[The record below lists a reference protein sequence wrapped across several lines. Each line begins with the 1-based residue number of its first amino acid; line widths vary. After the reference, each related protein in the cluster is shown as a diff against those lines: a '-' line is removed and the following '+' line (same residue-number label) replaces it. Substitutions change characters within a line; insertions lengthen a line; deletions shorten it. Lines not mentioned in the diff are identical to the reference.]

1 MWGGGGDSCQHY
13 PPYMVRLMHSR
24 FLFLQLY
31 PFIDLAHIHS
41 WNEKQKTHHH
51 ISCDFLF
58 LSYIHAAESCT
69 LIFSCTCEKGSP
81 SLLTFLLDG
90 KVTDWKKQ
98 LSPIPWSYTRWYFS
112 VLFPDFKASILLEKI
127 KRNKTDPKEAAWAAT
142 QPRRE

>member
-1 MWGGGGDSCQHY
+1 MWREGEIAANTT
-13 PPYMVRLMHSR
+13 PPLYGKVDALS
-24 FLFLQLY
+24 LFISSTIPVHRSSSYSQL
-31 PFIDLAHIHS
+31 
-41 WNEKQKTHHH
+41 KRKTKNPYHH

-98 LSPIPWSYTRWYFS
+98 LSPISWSYTRWYFS
-112 VLFPDFKASILLEKI
+112 VLFPRFKASILVEKI
-127 KRNKTDPKEAAWAAT
+127 KRNKTDPKEAA
-142 QPRRE
+142 